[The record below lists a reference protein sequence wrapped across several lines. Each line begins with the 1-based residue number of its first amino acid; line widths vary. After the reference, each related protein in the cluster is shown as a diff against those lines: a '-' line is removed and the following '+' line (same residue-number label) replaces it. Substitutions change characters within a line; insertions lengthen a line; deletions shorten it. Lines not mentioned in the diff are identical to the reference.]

1 MKAKQAEIELEQKL
15 LRETAE
21 LTKVHVCELGNL
33 IASYFVLICYQH
45 IKTRYNTKC
54 THACMRHLAT
64 CVHMITCGLYIWK
77 TAVRT
82 KV

>member
-54 THACMRHLAT
+54 THACTIYSYMCTHDNLRS
-64 CVHMITCGLYIWK
+64 LYMENCCK
-77 TAVRT
+77 D
-82 KV
+82 

>member
-33 IASYFVLICYQH
+33 IDRCFVLTCYQNNKTH
-45 IKTRYNTKC
+45 YNTIDVHMHAPTRYMCLHT
-54 THACMRHLAT
+54 
-64 CVHMITCGLYIWK
+64 ITFSLHIWII
-77 TAVRT
+77 AART
-82 KV
+82 NI